1 MKKWW
6 TSNPGFRAT
15 AIGALV
21 NILLA
26 ALKFVA
32 GTLGKSSAM
41 MADAFHSLSDLLTDF
56 VVIFTHRIGQIP
68 KDADHPYGHGRAE
81 NIGAAIIGVAILLV
95 SLGIIADVWSVIAS
109 GLALVPN
116 WLAVGG
122 ALVSIVAKEI
132 LFHYTLAVGKK
143 INSPTIV
150 ANAWHHRTDAISSI
164 AALAGIIAAMLG
176 YPIMD
181 PLAGG
186 VVAVLIAW
194 VGYGILN
201 QGVKD
206 LMDTSLSEEMVRK
219 IRTQIEQTP
228 GVIQCHDLRT
238 RRIGGEV
245 IMDAHIL
252 VDKELSVSEGHNI
265 AEIARR
271 DLIKTWDNV
280 HDILI
285 HVDTEDDSQLMS
297 IYPTSSEEL
306 RKFTDPVIAAT
317 KGVLEATNLRVH
329 FINGRAVIEVFIR
342 VDESLSMDKIKT
354 IVRGLTTRL
363 QDIENVDEARIFLN
377 VNDYEK
383 PGR

>member
-6 TSNPGFRAT
+6 TSNPGVWAT
-15 AIGALV
+15 AVGALV

-95 SLGIIADVWSVIAS
+95 SLGILADVWSVIES

-116 WLAVGG
+116 WLAAGG

-132 LFHYTLAVGKK
+132 LFHYTKAVGEK
-143 INSPTIV
+143 INSPAIV

-164 AALAGIIAAMLG
+164 AALIGIIAAMLG

-186 VVAVLIAW
+186 VVAVLIARAGF
-194 VGYGILN
+194 VILN

-206 LMDTSLSEEMVRK
+206 LMDTSLSEKKVKEIAK
-219 IRTQIEQTP
+219 QIEQTP
-228 GVIQCHDLRT
+228 GVLQCHDLRT
-238 RRIGGEV
+238 RRIGGEI

-265 AEIARR
+265 AEMVRR
-271 DLIKTWDNV
+271 DLIKTWDNI

-285 HVDTEDDSQLMS
+285 HVDAEDDSNLET

-306 RKFTDPVIAAT
+306 KKLTDPIIASTA
-317 KGVLEATNLRVH
+317 GVLERTNLRVH

-342 VDESLSMDKIKT
+342 MEESLSMNKIKT
-354 IVRGLTTRL
+354 IVWGLTARL
-363 QDIENVDEARIFLN
+363 QDIENVDEARVFLN
-377 VNDYEK
+377 VNDSEK